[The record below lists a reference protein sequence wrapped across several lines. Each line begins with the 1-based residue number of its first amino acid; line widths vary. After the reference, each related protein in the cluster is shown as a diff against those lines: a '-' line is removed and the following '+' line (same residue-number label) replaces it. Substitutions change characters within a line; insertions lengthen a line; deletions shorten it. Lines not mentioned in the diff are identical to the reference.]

1 MNGTGRYLLVRT
13 IKDVL
18 ITEESD
24 NENVVINLINDNQYS
39 LKKDDVLEEVDA
51 KFVAEFLK
59 NHHAEVKGE
68 ENVARNFFYLII
80 TIVIAAIGFEQS
92 NEISIFVILFW
103 LSLLLFLINHDRK
116 NKKKFKEIF
125 EKNYYSAFKRIR

>member
-18 ITEESD
+18 IT
-24 NENVVINLINDNQYS
+24 
-39 LKKDDVLEEVDA
+39 DDVLEEVDA
-51 KFVAEFLK
+51 KFVAEVLK

-68 ENVARNFFYLII
+68 ENVTRNFFYLII
-80 TIVIAAIGFEQS
+80 TIVIAAIGFHEQS
-92 NEISIFVILFW
+92 TEISIFVILFW
-103 LSLLLFLINHDRK
+103 LSLLLFLINHKRK

-125 EKNYYSAFKRIR
+125 EKNYYSAFRRIR